1 MPDDVGTPGDA
12 GEGAEATGGLYDLA
26 SVPEDLRPH
35 VEPHLKAIE
44 ANITKKLQ
52 ENAESLKAWEPYKEL
67 GISDIDPSALSQLLE
82 FAELAQDEGKFSE
95 WWKETGERMG
105 LFPDPEGEEDFDL
118 EDDLT
123 PDKIKELI
131 SQAVTESIGP
141 VKETLSKQETE
152 RAQAEA
158 MAEINQTLAALSEE
172 HGIDLDEVVGKT
184 TAGTEQK
191 VRDAILQLAY
201 AYADDDPDN
210 AVSNGFADFQRL
222 VGKGEAGLFAK
233 KAKQPAPPEGAGAA
247 SNAPEKIT
255 TFDQAKAAALDRL
268 RADRAATA

>member
-1 MPDDVGTPGDA
+1 MPEDA
-12 GEGAEATGGLYDLA
+12 PATGAPSEGAEATGGLYDLA

-67 GISDIDPSALSQLLE
+67 GISDIDPANLQQLLE
-82 FAELAQDEGKFSE
+82 FAELAQDEDKFSE
-95 WWKETGERMG
+95 WWKSTGERMG
-105 LFPDPEGEEDFDL
+105 LFDSDEDDLDL
-118 EDDLT
+118 EDDLS
-123 PDKIKELI
+123 PEKIKSLI
-131 SQAVTESIGP
+131 AEAVTESIGP
-141 VKETLSKQETE
+141 VKETLNQQQTE

-158 MAEINQTLAALSEE
+158 MEEINGTLKALSTE

-184 TAGTEQK
+184 PNGTEQT

-201 AYADDDPDN
+201 AYADEDPDN
-210 AVSNGFADFQRL
+210 AVANGFGDFQRL

-233 KAKQPAPPEGAGAA
+233 KAKQPASPEGAGAA

-255 TFDQAKAAALDRL
+255 TFADAKAAALDRL
-268 RADRAATA
+268 KADRAATA